1 MLGPLLSDL
10 LERKQGHEE
19 ALLRLSKLSARERQV
34 LALVARSKKTAEI
47 ADALVISPETARTH
61 VQNILTKLGV
71 HSRLEAA
78 SFVIEHGLVA
88 HLEEAA

>member
-10 LERKQGHEE
+10 LERKHGREE
-19 ALLRLSKLSARERQV
+19 AVLKLARLTPREKQV
-34 LALVARSKKTAEI
+34 LGLIARGKKTIEI
-47 ADALVISPETARTH
+47 AETLVISSETARTH

-78 SFVIEHGLVA
+78 SFVIEHGLA
-88 HLEEAA
+88 DHLEQAA